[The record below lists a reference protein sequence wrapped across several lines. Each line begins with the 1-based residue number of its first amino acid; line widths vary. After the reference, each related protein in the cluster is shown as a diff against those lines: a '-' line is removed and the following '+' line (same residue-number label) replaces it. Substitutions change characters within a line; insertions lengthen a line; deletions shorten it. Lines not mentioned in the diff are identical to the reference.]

1 MWSPK
6 VGKQPRTGA
15 VFEEFAKPGFKL
27 FFPLKAQLGWRW
39 RVSHPSVPPPLR
51 GSGQPGRGV
60 CALSVPCGRPRRRGA
75 SVGAEEGTDFLCGA
89 DDAPWVAGQRTL
101 AGDEMPD
108 SGGTS
113 RQPGASPSVQFLFGF

>member
-1 MWSPK
+1 MQSSPVGLEVEGVASLGAPAPARLRAAGPRGLCPVRAMWQASP
-6 VGKQPRTGA
+6 P
-15 VFEEFAKPGFKL
+15 
-27 FFPLKAQLGWRW
+27 
-39 RVSHPSVPPPLR
+39 
-51 GSGQPGRGV
+51 
-60 CALSVPCGRPRRRGA
+60 GA
-75 SVGAEEGTDFLCGA
+75 SVGAEEGADFLCGA